1 MAIDRTDT
9 PIQPEV
15 VIQRGGNGRIHED
28 VQSASIGE
36 LLKRLSS
43 DGSHLVQQE
52 IQLAKT
58 ELQEKASTAATAATK
73 IGIAAGIALPG
84 IMALTAALVIG
95 LGILINSYWLS
106 ALIVGAVILAVAGFM
121 VKRALA
127 GFKSG
132 LAPKETVRTVRE
144 DVAWAKRETARVKQG
159 LSA

>member
-1 MAIDRTDT
+1 MAIDRTDS
-9 PIQPEV
+9 PFQPEV
-15 VIQRGGNGRIHED
+15 VIQRGGNGRVHED

-95 LGILINSYWLS
+95 LGIIINSYWLS
-106 ALIVGAVILAVAGFM
+106 ALIVGVVILAVAGFM
-121 VKRALA
+121 AKRALA

-132 LAPKETVRTVRE
+132 FAPKETVRTVR
-144 DVAWAKRETARVKQG
+144 DDIDWAKRETARVKQG